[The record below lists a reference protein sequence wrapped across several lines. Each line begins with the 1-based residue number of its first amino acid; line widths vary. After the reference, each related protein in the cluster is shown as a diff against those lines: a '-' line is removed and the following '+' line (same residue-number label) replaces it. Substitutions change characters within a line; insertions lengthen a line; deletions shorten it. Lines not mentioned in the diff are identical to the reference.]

1 MTEQEFIDQ
10 FINAPYAALPQPG
23 PAPLPHVFMGD
34 PSARFNPPP
43 QLPSGGF
50 LNPGMPFTSLG
61 QFQGGLT
68 QNQAYNQVTSGN
80 PQVSPAAAAA
90 AASGSAPPSPNASN
104 GPNNSLFS
112 FSNPFYAN
120 VTSPKLNDQGNQIG
134 TTPLNNRQFAT
145 PEMARALAA
154 FMGNNA
160 GVVRNTYGAFA
171 PSETELGIQFNGQ
184 GPVLN
189 AGLLYDRLQNTAGYN
204 PDYVKQQTADELSY
218 VPGGAPRVSA
228 FGVQPTANAMTSAD
242 AERLYA
248 GNPTTDPNVNA
259 MGQAWKQAE
268 TGFNYFPQTTTPSP
282 STSYPASPTGRG
294 QPNTTDE
301 WLSGGGVA
309 GGTFRYRNPN
319 YTGAQT
325 GNAQN
330 QVWQSYPGSS
340 TASSYANNL
349 NARRPYLPQNYNS
362 GNRLGYSTGYT
373 GQSTARTQPL
383 PHSFAQR
390 STSGTPFG
398 R

>member
-50 LNPGMPFTSLG
+50 VNPGMPFTSLG

-68 QNQAYNQVTSGN
+68 QNQVYNQVTSGN
-80 PQVSPAAAAA
+80 PQTPSKPSSYTSPAAA
-90 AASGSAPPSPNASN
+90 GTTPPAPPPTTS
-104 GPNNSLFS
+104 GGTPNNALFN
-112 FSNPFYAN
+112 FANPFYAN
-120 VTSPKLNDQGNQIG
+120 VTSPKLNEQGNQIG

-154 FMGNNA
+154 FMGNNT

-248 GNPTTDPNVNA
+248 GKPATDPNVTT
-259 MGQAWKQAE
+259 MGQAWRQAE
-268 TGFNYFPQTTTPSP
+268 TGANQPFQNTQPFNFFNTLPPNPPS
-282 STSYPASPTGRG
+282 Y
-294 QPNTTDE
+294 
-301 WLSGGGVA
+301 
-309 GGTFRYRNPN
+309 
-319 YTGAQT
+319 
-325 GNAQN
+325 QN
-330 QVWQSYPGSS
+330 QNWSQNWRSFTGPS
-340 TASSYANNL
+340 TASSYSNNL
-349 NARRPYLPQNYNS
+349 NFRRPYLPQNYNS
-362 GNRLGYSTGYT
+362 SNRLGYSTNYT

-383 PHSFAQR
+383 PRSFAQR
-390 STSGTPFG
+390 STFGTPFG

>member
-34 PSARFNPPP
+34 PSARFSPPP

-50 LNPGMPFTSLG
+50 VNPGMPFTSLG

-90 AASGSAPPSPNASN
+90 AASGSAPPSPSASN

-248 GNPTTDPNVNA
+248 GNPATDPNVNA

-268 TGFNYFPQTTTPSP
+268 TGFNPPPQNTQPFNFFNTLPPNPPS
-282 STSYPASPTGRG
+282 Y
-294 QPNTTDE
+294 
-301 WLSGGGVA
+301 
-309 GGTFRYRNPN
+309 
-319 YTGAQT
+319 
-325 GNAQN
+325 QN
-330 QVWQSYPGSS
+330 QSQNWSQNWRSFTGPS
-340 TASSYANNL
+340 TASSYSNNL
-349 NARRPYLPQNYNS
+349 NSRRPYLPQNYRPM
-362 GNRLGYSTGYT
+362 GNAAYT
-373 GQSTARTQPL
+373 GRAPYRPA
-383 PHSFAQR
+383 SFSQR